1 VPPVKFKQDTH
12 LGFQGLD
19 ISDIK
24 LVIQWRA
31 TCKLT
36 TLWQRFGRAAR
47 NKDLEGTAILFA
59 EKDHFDDE
67 RAAKQMRKEQ
77 CKRKALKSVAS
88 PRPAKRMNMHE
99 LTTATIL
106 PEISHSGENADEEES
121 DNELAPL
128 LNRDVTPCSGQW
140 VEAMEKA
147 LRDKRQS
154 NRVEKRQKRDLDVGM
169 DYLINADGHTGCRRK
184 VFDTY
189 FDNTTSGKSCCS
201 E

>member
-1 VPPVKFKQDTH
+1 M
-12 LGFQGLD
+12 D

-59 EKDHFDDE
+59 EKDHFDEE

-77 CKRKALKSVAS
+77 RKRKATKSVTS
-88 PRPAKRMNMHE
+88 PRPAKRSNTHR
-99 LTTATIL
+99 LTTAAIT
-106 PEISHSGENADEEES
+106 PEIPHSGENAAGEEES
-121 DNELAPL
+121 DDEPVPL
-128 LNRDVTPCSGQW
+128 LNGDVTPCGSGQW
-140 VEAMEKA
+140 VEAMEEA
-147 LRDKRQS
+147 LRDTKYS
-154 NRVEKRQKRDLDVGM
+154 ERVEKQQRRDLDVGM
-169 DYLINADGHTGCRRK
+169 DYLINAETRTGCRRK

-189 FDNTTSGKSCCS
+189 FDSTNTSGKTRCS